1 MRSPPLALTMVPSAV
16 NAAHRVLRRPFR
28 AAASGAAGLRRLTS
42 PPANPTTSAFRAA
55 AREKVPSV
63 GLGRLD
69 SVIGAIPSLA
79 ALCGCAVAV
88 YDRGGGQDA
97 GSRRTSNL
105 PRRIRNREPQHN
117 RIAVVPAPVRPDHRH

>member
-28 AAASGAAGLRRLTS
+28 AAASGVVGLRRLTS
-42 PPANPTTSAFRAA
+42 PPANPTASAFRAA

-69 SVIGAIPSLA
+69 SVIGASPSLA

-88 YDRGGGQDA
+88 DGRGDGQDA
-97 GSRRTSNL
+97 GSRRTSDL
-105 PRRIRNREPQHN
+105 PHQILSFEPQHN
-117 RIAVVPAPVRPDHRH
+117 RI